1 MSEISSPE
9 TDREALSRAFRLFW
23 SVAVL
28 AFLADQASKEAA
40 LAFMDRTSRIPILP
54 GLFELRLE
62 FNPGAAF
69 SLFVG
74 GRWFFVGVSAAA
86 LVFLPSYLRGLVRG
100 GEHHRVYPLALGL
113 ILGGAMGNALD
124 RCFRPKGYVVDFFHA
139 YWGKHSFP
147 VFNVADSAITVG
159 LGVLLLAMFLIGER
173 ETPPTEEQGEG
184 ESNVAG
190 SVQDRQL

>member
-1 MSEISSPE
+1 MPEIAAPVA
-9 TDREALSRAFRLFW
+9 DPGAVSRAFRLFW
-23 SVAVL
+23 SVAAV

-40 LAFMDRTSRIPILP
+40 LALMDRTSRVPIVP

-62 FNPGAAF
+62 FNSGAAF

-74 GRWFFVGVSAAA
+74 GRWFFVAVSAAA
-86 LVFLPSYLRGLVRG
+86 LVFLPSYLLGLVRG
-100 GEHHRVYPLALGL
+100 GEQHRVYPLALGL

-159 LGVLLLAMFLIGER
+159 LGVLLLAMFLGGGR
-173 ETPPTEEQGEG
+173 VSRTSEEQEEG
-184 ESNVAG
+184 ESDVAG
-190 SVQDRQL
+190 SV